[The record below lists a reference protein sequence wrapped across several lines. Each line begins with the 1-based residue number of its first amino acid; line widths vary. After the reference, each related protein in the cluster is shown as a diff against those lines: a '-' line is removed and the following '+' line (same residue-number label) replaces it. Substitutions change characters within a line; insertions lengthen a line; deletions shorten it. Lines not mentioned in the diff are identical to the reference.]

1 MAEEPTKLNE
11 NFRIQVFI
19 GIVREA
25 IFLEVKEVGRENI
38 VFRTV
43 AWYEWEL
50 PGTTSNKWYVTVIND
65 N

>member
-50 PGTTSNKWYVTVIND
+50 PGTTSNK
-65 N
+65 